1 MIPVSSLRIAVLSDL
16 HGNYHA
22 LTTCLENALSL
33 GCTEFWFLGDYV
45 GEFAYPQKTM
55 ELLYR
60 LQKEYPCTFI
70 RGNKEDYWIRQKK
83 NPAPWKDYDSTTGSL
98 CYTYAR
104 LTDRDMDFF
113 EALPIYRVIERDGCE
128 PITLCHASTVC
139 NNRKLLPDDPD
150 SLTAIEQ
157 CSTKLL
163 LCGHSHERKTFSH
176 AGVTVCDIGAVGVPV
191 GSNGRTQYALLTY
204 KDGWK
209 IQSIDLDYDRDA
221 AMHDLDEERLT
232 EHAPSW
238 CEITKHLICEGKHM
252 HATVLQ
258 EAIAHCT
265 KRTGGCIWPD
275 IPEEDWQAAIH
286 SFWPQTDIRRTTE

>member
-1 MIPVSSLRIAVLSDL
+1 MPNPKESPKIAVLTDI

-22 LTTCLENALSL
+22 LCACLQDAKAR
-33 GCTEFWFLGDYV
+33 GCTEFFFLGDYV

-60 LQKEYPCTFI
+60 LKEEYPCTFI

-113 EALPIYRVIERDGCE
+113 EALPIYRVIERVGCE

-139 NNRKLLPDDPD
+139 NNRKLLPKDPE
-150 SLTAIEQ
+150 SEQAIEQ
-157 CSTKLL
+157 CPTKLL

-176 AGVTVCDIGAVGVPV
+176 AGITVYDIGAVGVPV
-191 GSNGRTQYALLTY
+191 GSDGRTQYAVLTY
-204 KDGWK
+204 EGGWRV
-209 IQSIDLDYDRDA
+209 SPIDLPYDREA
-221 AMHDLDEERLT
+221 TVRDLEKEQLDQ
-232 EHAPSW
+232 HAPAW
-238 CEITKHLICEGKHM
+238 CAITKHLIYEGQHM

-258 EAIAHCT
+258 EAMRQCRE
-265 KRTGGCIWPD
+265 RTGDCIWPD
-275 IPEEDWQAAIH
+275 IPEEDWQSALH
-286 SFWPQTDIRRTTE
+286 RFWPI